1 MDEQTPGT
9 DEALLYELVLRL
21 TAYPGDPR
29 VNDPQLLVGSLP
41 PTISGDVPV
50 PDGSKILGSLIR
62 SPEHIDIVLDC
73 ALPPESILQFYRERL
88 LAAGW
93 NEMDAMRPPNT
104 GFVTSR
110 LSALQNSLVFC
121 RGAQGPAFT
130 VNAQPGKN
138 DRTDVRIFLNA
149 GEYSPCSQPNRH
161 QRMNRGMHDLIPTL
175 FPPPGATQQGGGG
188 SGGTGSWYTSA
199 TLQTDLDIPELA
211 SHYHTQLVKGGWKMN
226 GVGQD
231 GPLAWSTWTFK
242 DTENEPWNGL
252 FFILKTPG
260 KEGQYILEA
269 RVEWNK
275 KDDGGQMK
283 RLLQGGWFSSYGP
296 LS

>member
-1 MDEQTPGT
+1 MDENTSQI
-9 DEALLYELVLRL
+9 DEALLYELALRL
-21 TAYPGDPR
+21 TAYPGDLR
-29 VNDPQLLVGSLP
+29 VDEPQLLVGVLP
-41 PTISGDVPV
+41 PNLSNDVPV
-50 PDGSKILGSLIR
+50 PEDSRILGSLIR

-73 ALPPESILQFYRERL
+73 TLSPESVMQFYRERL

-93 NEMDAMRPPNT
+93 NELDSFRPPNT

-110 LSALQNSLVFC
+110 LSALQNNLIFC
-121 RGAQGPAFT
+121 RGLQGPAFMII
-130 VNAQPGKN
+130 ALPGKN
-138 DRTDVRIFLNA
+138 DRTDVRINLNA
-149 GEYSPCSQPNRH
+149 GEHSPCADPNRRRRT
-161 QRMNRGMHDLIPTL
+161 QRGMHDLIPTL
-175 FPPPGATQQGGGG
+175 FPPQGANQQGGGG

-199 TLQTDLDIPELA
+199 TLQSDLDIPELA
-211 SHYHTQLVKGGWKMN
+211 SHYHKQLVKGGWKMN

-231 GPLAWSTWTFK
+231 GPLAWSTWTFQDEEK
-242 DTENEPWNGL
+242 TPWNGL

-269 RVEWNK
+269 RVEWEK
-275 KDDGGQMK
+275 KDNGGKMK